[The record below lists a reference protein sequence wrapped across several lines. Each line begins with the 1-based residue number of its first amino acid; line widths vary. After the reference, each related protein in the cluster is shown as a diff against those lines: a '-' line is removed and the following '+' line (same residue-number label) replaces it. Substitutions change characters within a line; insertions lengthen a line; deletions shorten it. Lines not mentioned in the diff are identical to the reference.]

1 MSIFSKVFGKNKSQ
15 RYFKI
20 DLSIKSESAFQWKI
34 QFNPDPNKQANEV
47 FFPRK
52 CNTENYSSIV
62 NEAIMTIS
70 HLLIYF
76 FTKSFERTERQIKQ
90 KPTNKTKLSKH

>member
-15 RYFKI
+15 RDFKI
-20 DLSIKSESAFQWKI
+20 DLSIKSELAFQWKI
-34 QFNPDPNKQANEV
+34 QFNPDPNKQTNEV

-70 HLLIYF
+70 RLLIYF
-76 FTKSFERTERQIKQ
+76 FTKSFEHTERQIKQ